1 MMFTMKTYRHLFAGE
16 AHNASDLGEQPWT
29 RGAPMTVLTVVTCF
43 VAVMSNMLMERW
55 SRLRTNVVLRKSS
68 ATSFWWS
75 WWGMRTNIPRR

>member
-1 MMFTMKTYRHLFAGE
+1 MFTMKTDRHLFAGE
-16 AHNASDLGEQPWT
+16 SHNASDLGEQPWT